1 MTTLNES
8 QVKQAETLKKFRPA
22 IQAWMDENVTD
33 SAKPVSAKLIYNA
46 LHEPCKLTMNEQ
58 SFQVLLSLNVK
69 GGFIQGFYG
78 KKGIGGGYLPG
89 VKPEG
94 TTEAKVDLNL
104 ASATDLGN
112 GMTLGRQDDQWV
124 ISGNG
129 SPLFFN
135 SLTRAVNHAQSHVVE
150 EELKKLTG
158 DLTLADVMVAI
169 REAGEHVAARI
180 KSVMAA
186 SVPVAEAEVVA
197 AAPAVTV
204 EAETTAPAAEETP
217 AAEAAPKRER
227 KARNKGGKKKTE
239 AAPAQEAESDVTE
252 VADSDLVTE

>member
-33 SAKPVSAKLIYNA
+33 TAKPVSAKLIYNA

-135 SLTRAVNHAQSHVVE
+135 SLTRAVSHAQSHVVE

-186 SVPVAEAEVVA
+186 SVPAAEPEVVA

-204 EAETTAPAAEETP
+204 EAETTAPAEEAP
-217 AAEAAPKRER
+217 APKRER
-227 KARNKGGKKKTE
+227 KGGSKKKAE

-252 VADSDLVTE
+252 VAESDLVTE